1 MYLSLNVLDGGT
13 FFDGSTFWKS
23 ATVVD
28 IGKLVPREHFSV
40 NVLDGS
46 TFLKTPNRIYRWH
59 FLEKC
64 YRQGHKPW
72 PEKCYRRAP
81 CAEKCYRQIISPRC
95 RR

>member
-46 TFLKTPNRIYRWH
+46 TFLKTPNRIYR
-59 FLEKC
+59 
-64 YRQGHKPW
+64 
-72 PEKCYRRAP
+72 
-81 CAEKCYRQIISPRC
+81 
-95 RR
+95 